1 MAMIWTGCISLEM
14 VDGWTQEQ
22 VSLLLATLN
31 DAVETVFEEVE
42 QNLISENPLVRLAIG
57 LL

>member
-1 MAMIWTGCISLEM
+1 MIWTGCISLEM

-42 QNLISENPLVRLAIG
+42 QNVIAENPLVRLAIG
-57 LL
+57 LV